1 MAKKKDNSIKTK
13 PSSAEKKQ
21 RRAWKE
27 LQFRRK
33 QRANSIFFLIWSILS
48 VFSLVLILL
57 FGIVQQVM
65 IVRTYKGQAERN
77 VTAKGEIIRECVLH
91 DTPKEFNGN
100 FSGYLRFLSNY
111 YDVNIVILDK
121 SGNVL
126 FPLEL
131 NIDSNAPEVVEQYD
145 FTEKIQALLKQ
156 LERADSSTVVYEN
169 KSEYVYGSAIS
180 IFGAET
186 DTYLYVSKS
195 LTLMQTTVSS
205 IGERMTYVAIFV
217 LILSFAISSVLS
229 GWLTRPMN
237 EMTLQ
242 ARELAKGNFD
252 VDFRGKDYGQELA
265 ELADTL
271 NYARDELSKTDRMQ
285 KELIANVSHDFKTP
299 LTMIKGYASM
309 IIEISGEDR
318 IKREKHAQVIIDEA
332 DRLTE
337 LVNDV
342 LDLSKMQA
350 GIEQIELR
358 SLDMSA
364 YVEEVLDR
372 FAYLKEAQGYRF
384 VTEIEPDLYT
394 RADELKIGQ
403 VLYNLIGNAVNY
415 TGADKTVTVR
425 LKKETDGYFRFSVTD
440 TGTGIKP
447 EELATVWDRYYR
459 SSEMHKRPVKG
470 MGLGLSIVKSVL
482 EKHGFRFG
490 IDSKWGV
497 GSTFYVDFPLIEEET

>member
-1 MAKKKDNSIKTK
+1 MAKKKDNSKKTK
-13 PSSAEKKQ
+13 PSSIEKKQ
-21 RRAWKE
+21 RRAWKDMRF
-27 LQFRRK
+27 LRR
-33 QRANSIFFLIWSILS
+33 QRANSIFFLIWSIFS
-48 VFSLVLILL
+48 VFALVLILL

-65 IVRTYKGQAERN
+65 IVRTYKSEAERN
-77 VTAKGEIIRECVLH
+77 LTKKGDIVRECVLH
-91 DTPKEFNGN
+91 EIPKEFNGN

-111 YDVNIVILDK
+111 HDVNIVILDK
-121 SGNVL
+121 EGNVL
-126 FPLEL
+126 FPIEL
-131 NIDSNAPEVVEQYD
+131 NVDSNAPEFVEQYD
-145 FTEKIQALLKQ
+145 FKDKVQTLLKK
-156 LERADSSTVVYEN
+156 LDNADTDTVVYEN

-180 IFGAET
+180 MFGAET

-195 LTLMQTTVSS
+195 LTLMQNTVSS
-205 IGERMTYVAIFV
+205 IGERMTYIAIFV
-217 LILSFAISSVLS
+217 LILSFAISSALS

-252 VDFRGKDYGQELA
+252 VDFRGADYGQELA

-318 IKREKHAQVIIDEA
+318 QKREKHAQVIIDEA
-332 DRLTE
+332 DRLTG

-342 LDLSKMQA
+342 LDLSKIQA

-372 FAYLKEAQGYRF
+372 FAYLKETQGYRF
-384 VTEIEPDLYT
+384 VTDIEPDLYT

-415 TGADKTVTVR
+415 TGDDKIVTVR
-425 LKKETDGYFRFSVTD
+425 LKKQTERYFRFSVTD

-490 IDSKWGV
+490 IDSDWGK
-497 GSTFYVDFPLIEEET
+497 GSTFYVDFPLIEEE